1 MNESIWHKDLH
12 DLDLEDLVQLKLFIQ
27 QGKLPVSDWHQH
39 PSPDNPGG
47 ITMDE
52 WIEVLNEEF
61 RRLGI

>member
-39 PSPDNPGG
+39 PSPIIPAA
-47 ITMDE
+47 
-52 WIEVLNEEF
+52 
-61 RRLGI
+61 